1 MDLTD
6 DKMDDFLFKG
16 LVIVL
21 VIVIGILLA
30 ASFIGVEPE
39 TFTQVYLIPDKI
51 VNSAGAGEKVPV
63 EFEIDNRE
71 GKKTEYTYKI
81 SFKKQT
87 LVEETVLVENSEKK
101 RIIEE
106 LSFSDPTEEKEKVLI
121 EIFKPED
128 EEPYSIWFWL
138 EVK

>member
-30 ASFIGVEPE
+30 ASYIGVKPE

-51 VNSAGAGEKVPV
+51 INSAGVEEKIPV

-71 GKKTEYTYKI
+71 GKATEYTYKI
-81 SFKKQT
+81 SFNEQT
-87 LVEETVLVENSEKK
+87 LIEETVLVENLEKK

-106 LSFSDPTEEKEKVLI
+106 LSFSELTEEKEKVLI
-121 EIFKPED
+121 EVFKPED
-128 EEPYSIWFWL
+128 KEPYSIWFWI
-138 EVK
+138 EVQ